1 MGISLHFSRGVGRT
15 MMIVCSGLVA
25 APKGK
30 ATAEQHLKAV
40 KALEHS
46 CTTNSI
52 VHHTNLVHSFLINL
66 LGLFVVLTNAT
77 LNQMIAK
84 KMNHMC
90 DGPSKL
96 ERYITENHT
105 KKTHIF
111 LVLYR

>member
-1 MGISLHFSRGVGRT
+1 
-15 MMIVCSGLVA
+15 MMIICSGLVA

-30 ATAEQHLKAV
+30 ATAEQHLQAV

-52 VHHTNLVHSFLINL
+52 VHHANLVRSFLINL

-96 ERYITENHT
+96 ERYIRES
-105 KKTHIF
+105 
-111 LVLYR
+111 YE